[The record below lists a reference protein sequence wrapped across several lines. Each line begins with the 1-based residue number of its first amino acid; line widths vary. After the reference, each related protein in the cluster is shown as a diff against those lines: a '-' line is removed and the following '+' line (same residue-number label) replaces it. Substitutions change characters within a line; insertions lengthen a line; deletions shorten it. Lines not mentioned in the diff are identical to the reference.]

1 MTEKAPIYGIDRE
14 LQRKQQAKFNPE
26 LEQQALNW
34 IMDITGESGFEK
46 TADLKNGVALCKL
59 VNAIK
64 PGSVRRINNSKFP
77 FKMMENVNNFLLA
90 CEKLGVPKHD
100 LFMTVDLYEEKNIP
114 LVIGS
119 IHSLGSAAQKV
130 DGFEGPY
137 IGLGYSKGK
146 KMEFSEEVLKEGRKT
161 VPLLVKKAGNTPN
174 QSGMFDTSRNIVKST
189 EKGTGEIGLFE
200 STVTKT
206 TNQSGMFDTSR
217 NIVKSTE
224 KGTGEIGLFESS
236 VTKTSNQSGMFDNS
250 RNIIKS
256 TEKGTGEIG
265 YFESN
270 VTKQPNQSGMF
281 DNSRNIVK
289 VQKEK
294 K

>member
-14 LQRKQQAKFNPE
+14 LQRKQQSKFNPE

-34 IMDITGESGFEK
+34 IMDITGESGLEQ
-46 TADLKNGVALCKL
+46 TADLKNGVALCEL

-64 PGSVRRINNSKFP
+64 PGSVRRVNNSKFP
-77 FKMMENVNNFLLA
+77 FKMMENINNFLLA
-90 CEKLGVPKHD
+90 CENLGVPKYD

-137 IGLGYSKGK
+137 IGLGYSHGK

-161 VPLLVKKAGNTPN
+161 VPLLTKKVRESPN
-174 QSGMFDTSRNIVKST
+174 QSGMFDNSRNIIKST
-189 EKGTGEIGLFE
+189 EKGGSGIGLFE
-200 STVTKT
+200 SK
-206 TNQSGMFDTSR
+206 
-217 NIVKSTE
+217 
-224 KGTGEIGLFESS
+224 

-256 TEKGTGEIG
+256 TQKGTGEIG
-265 YFESN
+265 YFESH
-270 VTKQPNQSGMF
+270 VTKQSNQSGMF

-289 VQKEK
+289 IK